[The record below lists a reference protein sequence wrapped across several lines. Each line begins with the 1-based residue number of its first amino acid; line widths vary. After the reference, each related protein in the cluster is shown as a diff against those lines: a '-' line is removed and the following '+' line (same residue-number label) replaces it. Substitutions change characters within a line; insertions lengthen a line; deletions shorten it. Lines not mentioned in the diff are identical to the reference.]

1 MNFLEKIVNKK
12 TKEKEMFLESFTK
25 ANTAALGKSSGAK
38 KISVAVKQHK
48 SKQMN
53 DALNKVT
60 DFYKLPKIVLSKY
73 DTENP
78 SSFESAIGRTG
89 LTRRKVKLEG
99 KWWVR
104 GSGPLIAHTKTDN
117 IVALIPGKF
126 GGYHYVSPNTEE
138 IVRINNKTAHNI
150 KDPVYCFYKPF
161 PNDKPMTLKDLVKYI
176 LNAFTRFDVA
186 LLFIITAVATLM
198 GLINPMVS
206 RVIYN
211 YVIPSGTLKDVLPL
225 AGLLLGVIVSTT
237 AISLFQSFWIGR
249 IGDKVRFATQG
260 ALWIRL
266 LNLPLNFFKDYSS
279 GDLASRTFSLNGV
292 CQTISSNL
300 LPTVL
305 SAVFSF
311 TYLAQ
316 ISSISSA
323 FIVPSFVIILG
334 TLAFQLFTWYLN
346 IKMNKK
352 VNAVSPKL
360 SGLVNQL
367 FTGISKI
374 KVAGAEVRS
383 FVKWQELYSKL
394 SKIQFNP
401 NIIIK
406 LSGAIGGAI
415 SLAGH
420 MWIYWLVYST
430 GIAPADYMAFNVAYG
445 QLSGAIMQIAG
456 IGTSIAS
463 LKPTMEL
470 IEPIL
475 KEVPESNLDRA
486 KVDSISGKIDINNL
500 KFRYNP
506 DGPLVVNDLNLSFK
520 PGEYVGI
527 VGSTGCG
534 KSTLFRLILGFE
546 KPVSGGVYF
555 DNQSLD
561 KLDLHSVRKRIG
573 IVLQNG
579 KLFADSIFANITITN
594 PLATMDDAW
603 EAARKAGCAEDIEKM
618 PMGMQTMVSE
628 EGGGISGGQKQRIM
642 IARALISS
650 PDLLMFDEATSA
662 LDNITQAIVV
672 DTLAKMKITRIVIAH
687 RLSTIKH
694 CDRIVYLH
702 KGKVAEQGTF
712 EELMDLDGR
721 FAELARRQIV

>member
-1 MNFLEKIVNKK
+1 MNFLEKVVNKK
-12 TKEKEMFLESFTK
+12 IKEKEMFLDSYSK
-25 ANTAALGKSSGAK
+25 ASTAALGKSAESRRF
-38 KISVAVKQHK
+38 SVTVKQHK
-48 SKQMN
+48 SKQMGE
-53 DALNKVT
+53 ALNKIT
-60 DFYKLPKIVLSKY
+60 DYYKLPKITLSKH
-73 DTENP
+73 DTEDP
-78 SSFESAIGRTG
+78 SSFETAIGRTG
-89 LTRRKVKLEG
+89 LTRRKIRLEG

-104 GSGPLIAHTKTDN
+104 GSGPLIANTKTDN
-117 IVALIPGKF
+117 IVALMPGKF
-126 GGYHYVSPNTEE
+126 GGYYYVSPNTEE
-138 IVRINNKTAHNI
+138 VIRINSKTASNI

-161 PNDKPMTLKDLVKYI
+161 PNDKSMGLGDLVKYI
-176 LNAFTRFDVA
+176 FGSFSKFDVA
-186 LLFIITAVATLM
+186 LLFIITAIVTIM

-206 RVIYN
+206 RTIYN
-211 YVIPSGTLKDVLPL
+211 YVLPSGTLNDIFPL
-225 AGLLLGVIVSTT
+225 AGLLLGITVSST
-237 AISLFQSFWIGR
+237 AIALFQSFWISR
-249 IGDKVRFATQG
+249 IGDKVRFATNG

-266 LNLPLNFFKDYSS
+266 LNLPLGFFKNYSS

-292 CQTISSNL
+292 CSTISSGL

-305 SAVFSF
+305 SAAFSF
-311 TYLAQ
+311 IYLAQ

-323 FIVPSFVIILG
+323 FVVPSFVIILV
-334 TLAFQLFTWYLN
+334 TLGFQLFTWYLN
-346 IKMNKK
+346 IKLQKK
-352 VNAVSPKL
+352 SNQVSPKL
-360 SGLVNQL
+360 SGLVTQL
-367 FTGISKI
+367 FTGIARI

-383 FVKWQELYSKL
+383 FARWQELYSKL
-394 SKIQFNP
+394 CKISFNP
-401 NIIIK
+401 NIILK

-415 SLAGH
+415 GLAGNI
-420 MWIYWLVYST
+420 WIYWLVYST
-430 GIAPADYMAFNVAYG
+430 GIAPADYMAYNVAYG

-555 DNQSLD
+555 DNQNLD

-594 PLATMDDAW
+594 PLANMDDAW
-603 EAARKAGCAEDIEKM
+603 EAARKAGCEEDIKKM
-618 PMGMQTMVSE
+618 PMGMQTMISE
-628 EGGGISGGQKQRIM
+628 EGGGISGGQKQRIL

-672 DTLAKMKITRIVIAH
+672 NTLAKMKITRIVIAH

-702 KGKVAEQGTF
+702 KGKVAEQGTYD
-712 EELMDLDGR
+712 ELMKLNGR
-721 FAELARRQIV
+721 FAELAKRQIV